1 MDLATRLELLLE
13 VAESGSFAKAAD
25 ARGIDRSVLSKQIKK
40 LEDTLGLRLLNR
52 STRSLSL
59 TNAGAEIV
67 KQAEKVRDLLD
78 ETRQM
83 ADTFHS
89 EPTGNLRISTTTQF
103 GRRYLRIAVERFL
116 EEYPKVNVELQLDD
130 RKVDLIGDR
139 YDLVFR
145 IGQPVDSN
153 LIARKLADHAL
164 VLVASKAFVE
174 RYGYPQKPEDLL
186 ALPAI
191 VYSNPSFSANKFTLL
206 PLDDEAEPFSLTAQ
220 GRYVVN
226 ETELIMKGIQAG
238 LGYGIVGQ
246 FMLNKSL
253 DELGL
258 VALLPDYRIDYQGGL
273 YAMYSHRNQ
282 PPLVKKFI
290 ETVQDVIGSP
300 PVWQSFW
307 L

>member
-1 MDLATRLELLLE
+1 
-13 VAESGSFAKAAD
+13 
-25 ARGIDRSVLSKQIKK
+25 
-40 LEDTLGLRLLNR
+40 
-52 STRSLSL
+52 
-59 TNAGAEIV
+59 
-67 KQAEKVRDLLD
+67 
-78 ETRQM
+78 M

-89 EPTGNLRISTTTQF
+89 EPTGSLRISASTQF
-103 GRRYLRIAVERFL
+103 GRRYLRKAVERFL
-116 EEYPKVNVELQLDD
+116 EEYPKVSVELLLDD

-153 LIARKLADHAL
+153 LIARKLADHCL
-164 VLVASKAFVE
+164 VLVASKEFVE
-174 RYGYPQKPEDLL
+174 RHGYPQTPQDLASL
-186 ALPAI
+186 QAVI
-191 VYSNPSFSANKFTLL
+191 YSNASFTANKITLL
-206 PLDDEAEPFSLTAQ
+206 PEDEEAEPYTFTAQ

-258 VALLPDYRIDYQGGL
+258 VPLLPDYSIDYQGGL
-273 YAMYSHRNQ
+273 YAMYTHRNQ

-290 ETVQDVIGSP
+290 ETVQEEIGSP
-300 PVWQSFW
+300 PVWQSFCSN
-307 L
+307 